1 MSSSDAKNSSVIPN
15 VQTYGFAAGASSPR
29 ESAFMTQ
36 QQTAAKQNELNN
48 QHGGYTYTRKKH
60 TKRRGGSRIIVP
72 QASTGGMVAAGP
84 NDGNAAATTAA
95 QHLTQSN
102 ANAKYDNDVG
112 QPGTVTQVAGGKRR
126 RRRRT
131 RKYRKRSY
139 QKGCSSRRSHKHGK
153 YTAKNFKKHYMWNTK
168 GKRYVAKTYKQHMK
182 GVKLGHTH
190 SKPKRRSVR
199 RKSKKGGKRHRK
211 GGYPFQKWGC
221 FS

>member
-1 MSSSDAKNSSVIPN
+1 MSDPKNSSVVPN
-15 VQTYGFAAGASSPR
+15 VQTYGFVEGASSPQ
-29 ESAFMTQ
+29 ESAMMTQ
-36 QQTAAKQNELNN
+36 KQNAAAQNDLNN
-48 QHGGYTYTRKKH
+48 QHGGYTYTRKKY

-72 QASTGGMVAAGP
+72 QASTNGMVAAGP
-84 NDGNAAATTAA
+84 NDGNSAATTAA
-95 QHLTQSN
+95 GHLTQSN
-102 ANAKYDNDVG
+102 ANAEYDDQVG

-126 RRRRT
+126 RRT
-131 RKYRKRSY
+131 RKYRKRNY
-139 QKGCSSRRSHKHGK
+139 QKGCSSRRVRKRVK

-168 GKRYVAKTYKQHMK
+168 GKRYIAKTYKQHMK

-190 SKPKRRSVR
+190 SKPKRRSMR